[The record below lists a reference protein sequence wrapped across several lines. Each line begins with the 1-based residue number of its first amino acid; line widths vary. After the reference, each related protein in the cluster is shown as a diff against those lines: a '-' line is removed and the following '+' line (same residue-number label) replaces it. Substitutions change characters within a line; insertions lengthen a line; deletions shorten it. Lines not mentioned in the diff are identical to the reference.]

1 MGRWLAS
8 LCSEEKNTE
17 MPLDRTDK
25 TDKTLSGEV
34 LSVLSVP
41 SSGISK
47 KFLAQATV
55 RRPLPQEPSKA
66 SKPPFVSFVS
76 DQGSHISGIER
87 QEAAVENTAN
97 TPAPTYGAWPE
108 PKITKSSY
116 FGADEVPSRYEAE
129 WTALLSGCPSSATE
143 LQWTEAIYSCRDLFG
158 EWG

>member
-8 LCSEEKNTE
+8 ICSEEKNTE

-41 SSGISK
+41 SSGISE

-76 DQGSHISGIER
+76 DQGSHISGIRED
-87 QEAAVENTAN
+87 
-97 TPAPTYGAWPE
+97 PE
-108 PKITKSSY
+108 PDQAALEEHNGRASNSVPEL
-116 FGADEVPSRYEAE
+116 AD
-129 WTALLSGCPSSATE
+129 G
-143 LQWTEAIYSCRDLFG
+143 
-158 EWG
+158 